1 MKKINFF
8 VLDTN
13 ALISAFLLSAN
24 SVAALAYYKAKEHGE
39 IVLSEDTF
47 NEFSDVFI
55 RPKFDKYLGPGKR
68 LAIIEDLKD
77 TVKFTPVA
85 KKIQACR
92 DPKDDKYL
100 ELAVAAGAACIVTGD
115 KDLLVLHPFH
125 NISILTPAD
134 FLKTVLTTKIS

>member
-1 MKKINFF
+1 MKKTDFF

-24 SVAALAYYKAKEHGE
+24 SVAAKAYYKAKERGE

-55 RPKFDKYLGPGKR
+55 RPKFDRYLFSGKR

-77 TVKFTPVA
+77 TIKFIPVA
-85 KKIQACR
+85 QKLQACR

-100 ELAVAAGAACIVTGD
+100 ELAVEAGATCIITGD
-115 KDLLVLHPFH
+115 KD
-125 NISILTPAD
+125 
-134 FLKTVLTTKIS
+134 